1 MTSKNLRELAKQG
14 DPKVISSIINHSLQK
29 KGINVQVT
37 KDNDSFEIILES
49 DEVSN
54 QQASLVEFIRT
65 GIVKLGVESINT
77 VKVYGVSTGNKK
89 PVWEEAFF
97 FRYTRKN

>member
-77 VKVYGVSTGNKK
+77 VKV
-89 PVWEEAFF
+89 
-97 FRYTRKN
+97 